1 MGAEALERA
10 LQGLGVAG
18 ESRHEVDGID
28 EYNIYIYIY
37 NYMIIDVHDIL
48 IYTCIHIS
56 IIDVIA
62 NGDTV

>member
-28 EYNIYIYIY
+28 EYNIYIY